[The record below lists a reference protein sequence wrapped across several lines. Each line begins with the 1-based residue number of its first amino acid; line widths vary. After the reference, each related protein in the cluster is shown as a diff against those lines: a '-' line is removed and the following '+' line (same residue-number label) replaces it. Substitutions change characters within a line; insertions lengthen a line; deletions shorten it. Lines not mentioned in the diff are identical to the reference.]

1 MVVVYGGKGLDDL
14 WGLGKLSENVFDPSV
29 DGVDGVRI
37 AVKPIAGLSLGYAL
51 PFKSTG
57 EPLGDVFG
65 SSVFGALYKSD
76 LFSIA
81 LSAAL
86 KPGTDKVKA
95 GEQGKNWEVKWNDPD
110 WEVVDKPSAGAD
122 ALDPWVRIL
131 AGVEVNPIAGL
142 LVIVDG
148 DIDTRKARDDKNKA
162 INDRNGYI
170 RIGPFVQY
178 STGPLAAHVQGDITI
193 RNDGYGKNNGKAL
206 KGEKIKDYLG
216 YLDNIVKFEGGK
228 DAKTEDWVPVEKI
241 GDPIVAVELGASYGI
256 TETINAYLNLGSDNV
271 LYPLG
276 TEDVPGSGI
285 YAKPGV
291 KIALGSSSIEIFDK
305 INGIGAPA
313 LKKGSNNGKDD
324 LSSLT
329 NQFQI
334 DLNWSF

>member
-51 PFKSTG
+51 PFQLT
-57 EPLGDVFG
+57 PQPVADAFR
-65 SSVFGALYKSD
+65 SSIFGALYKSD
-76 LFSIA
+76 LFSVA

-86 KPGTDKVKA
+86 KPATEKATKDAFVLQDLTKITDEDDSPFRKV
-95 GEQGKNWEVKWNDPD
+95 G
-110 WEVVDKPSAGAD
+110 SAD
-122 ALDPWVRIL
+122 YDPWVRIL
-131 AGVEVNPIAGL
+131 VGIEVNPIAGL

-148 DIDTRKARDDKNKA
+148 DIDTRKAFDDKNKA

-178 STGPLAAHVQGDITI
+178 STGPLAAHVKGDITI
-193 RNDGYGKNNGKAL
+193 NNDGYGKDIKGK
-206 KGEKIKDYLG
+206 KKTVVEFK
-216 YLDNIVKFEGGK
+216 GK
-228 DAKTEDWVPVEKI
+228 DAYSGKDDFSPKGHLAGGAPKTESW
-241 GDPIVAVELGASYGI
+241 GDTVVGVELGAGYDI
-256 TETINAYLNLGSDNV
+256 TETINAYLNVGSDNV
-271 LYPLG
+271 LYLIG
-276 TEDVPGSGI
+276 DDKAPGNGI

-291 KIALGSSSIEIFDK
+291 KISLGSSSIEIFDK
-305 INGIGAPA
+305 INGIAAPA
-313 LKKGSNNGKDD
+313 KKAAPDD
-324 LSSLT
+324 ISSLT